1 MSNKPRLSLW
11 QIFNMSFGFLGIQ
24 IGFALQGANMSRIF
38 QTLGA
43 SEDQIPGLWLAA
55 PLTGL
60 IIQPIIGHMSD
71 RTWTRFGRRKPY
83 FFLGAV
89 LSCLALFWMPYSS
102 SLWMAAGMLCI
113 LDASINISM
122 EPFRALVAD
131 KLPDEQRTQGFTT
144 QSILIGLGAVLAS
157 LLPSIFTWFG
167 VSNEAAKGIIP
178 DSVKY
183 SFFVGA
189 ICFMGAIIYTNITT
203 PEYPPDDMDEFNRMK
218 KDSGGLFSAIS
229 EILHCIVNMPRTMI
243 EIAVVQLFTWFALF
257 AMWTNSTPAI
267 TSHIFHIADTTSKE
281 YNDGANYVGICFG
294 VFNGVTAIVGFLI
307 PGLAARIGRRFTH
320 MLCLTLGA
328 CGLLSIYYIQDPHV
342 LLVSF
347 AFIGIA
353 WASILSMP
361 YAMLSAAIPANK
373 MGIYM
378 GLFNMFIC
386 IPQIVA
392 SIGGL
397 NCLTHHLIG
406 PSAIHGI
413 ILAGILMLLAAVSVL
428 VIKEE
433 KAPGQ

>member
-1 MSNKPRLSLW
+1 MTNKPRLSLW

-89 LSCLALFWMPYSS
+89 LSCFALVWMPYSS
-102 SLWMAAGMLCI
+102 ALWIAAGMLCI

-131 KLPDEQRTQGFTT
+131 KLPDEQRTIGFTM
-144 QSILIGLGAVLAS
+144 QSILIGLGAVVAS
-157 LLPSIFTWFG
+157 LMPVIFTWLG
-167 VSNEAAKGIIP
+167 VSNSAAKGVIP
-178 DSVKY
+178 NSVKY
-183 SFFVGA
+183 SFFIGA
-189 ICFMGAIIYTNITT
+189 ACFMAAIIYTNVTT
-203 PEYPPDDMDEFNRMK
+203 PEYPPEDLEAFEREK
-218 KDSGGLFSAIS
+218 KQSKGLFAAIA
-229 EILHCIVNMPRTMI
+229 EIFQSIITMPKTMI
-243 EIAVVQLFTWFALF
+243 EIALVQLFTWFALF

-267 TSHIFHIADTTSKE
+267 TAHVFHSSDPTSNA
-281 YNDGANYVGICFG
+281 YNDGANFVGICFG

-307 PGLAARIGRRFTH
+307 PALANKIGRKYTH
-320 MLCLTLGA
+320 MLCLLIGSA
-328 CGLLSIYYIQDPHV
+328 GLLSIYFVDDKYM
-342 LLVSF
+342 LLGSY
-347 AFIGIA
+347 ALIGIA

-361 YAMLSAAIPANK
+361 YAMLSAALPAK
-373 MGIYM
+373 KVGVYM

-392 SIGGL
+392 SLGGL
-397 NCLTHHLIG
+397 NFLTHHLIG

-413 ILAGILMLLAAVSVL
+413 VLAGILMALAAVSVL
-428 VIKEE
+428 VIKEDRIN
-433 KAPGQ
+433 

>member
-1 MSNKPRLSLW
+1 
-11 QIFNMSFGFLGIQ
+11 
-24 IGFALQGANMSRIF
+24 MSRIF

-144 QSILIGLGAVLAS
+144 QSILIGSGAVLAS
-157 LLPSIFTWFG
+157 LLPFLFTWFG

-183 SFFVGA
+183 SFYVGA
-189 ICFMGAIIYTNITT
+189 VCFMAAIIYTNITT
-203 PEYPPDDMDEFNRMK
+203 PEYPPDDMEEFNRRK
-218 KDSGGLFSAIS
+218 KESGGLFSAIA
-229 EILHCIVNMPRTMI
+229 EIFNCIVNMPRTMI

-267 TSHIFHIADTTSKE
+267 TSHIFHITDTTSKE
-281 YNDGANYVGICFG
+281 YNDGANYVGICFA
-294 VFNGVTAIVGFLI
+294 VFNGITAIVGFLI
-307 PGLAARIGRRFTH
+307 PSLAQRIGRRFTH
-320 MLCLTLGA
+320 MLCLLMGA
-328 CGLLSIYYIQDPHV
+328 GGLLSIYFIQDSHI
-342 LLVSF
+342 LLISF

-397 NCLTHHLIG
+397 NFLTHHLIG

-413 ILAGILMLLAAVSVL
+413 ILAGILMLIAALSVL

-433 KAPGQ
+433 KAPDQL